1 MSLRF
6 FKYLIIVFISFI
18 IFPSVK
24 LIAQDS
30 SDVNQQVWIDY
41 FMYRIPKEDYQF
53 MGDAGYRFL
62 VGGGWEKYTIR
73 PSLQKG
79 IKDWLNLFGGIGFF
93 YTVQEGL
100 SNTLEIRPWI
110 GARVD
115 LYWDTF
121 RKIEFSDY
129 FRIEDRFVIN
139 TQSSGTSN
147 SIRLRNKTAATIPIT
162 DHYLDD
168 GVLYAMLSFE
178 FFIDGGDV
186 DELFADKIR
195 LGGGLGYK
203 FNYNWRVEFY
213 FYGFRSQ
220 DTTTSGFTTTDQ
232 VWQFTLKHFVN

>member
-6 FKYLIIVFISFI
+6 FNYLIIVFISFL

-30 SDVNQQVWIDY
+30 SDVDQQVWIDY
-41 FMYRIPKEDYQF
+41 YMYRIPSENIQF

-62 VGGGWEKYTIR
+62 VGGGWQKYLVR

-79 IKDWLNLFGGIGFF
+79 IKDWLDLFGGLGFF

-110 GARVD
+110 GARVY

-121 RKIEFSDY
+121 RKIRFSDL

-147 SIRLRNKTAATIPIT
+147 SIRLRNKTDARIPIT

-168 GVLYAMLSFE
+168 EVLYAMLSFE
-178 FFIDGGDV
+178 FFIEGGDIQ
-186 DELFADKIR
+186 ELFSDKIR
-195 LGGGLGYK
+195 LGVGLGYK

-220 DTTTSGFTTTDQ
+220 DTATSGFAVTDHIWRL
-232 VWQFTLKHFVN
+232 VLKHYVD

>member
-30 SDVNQQVWIDY
+30 DDVDHQVWVDY

-62 VGGGWEKYTIR
+62 VGGGWEKYIVR

-79 IKDWLNLFGGIGFF
+79 VNDWLDLFGGVGFF

-100 SNTLEIRPWI
+100 SNTFEIRPWI
-110 GARVD
+110 GAKVH

-121 RKIEFSDY
+121 RKIKFSDY

-147 SIRLRNKTAATIPIT
+147 SIRLRNKIIAGIPIT
-162 DHYLDD
+162 AHYLDD
-168 GVLYAMLSFE
+168 GVLYAKLSFE

-195 LGGGLGYK
+195 LGVGLGYK
-203 FNYNWRVEFY
+203 FSYNWRVEFY

-220 DTTTSGFTTTDQ
+220 DTATSGFTTTDQ
-232 VWQFTLKHFVN
+232 VWQFTLKHFVD

>member
-1 MSLRF
+1 MGQKF

-30 SDVNQQVWIDY
+30 EDVEKQVWLDY
-41 FMYRIPKEDYQF
+41 VMFRKPSEDIQF

-62 VGGGWEKYTIR
+62 IGGGWQKYLVR

-79 IKDWLNLFGGIGFF
+79 IKDWLNLFGGVGLF

-100 SNTLEIRPWI
+100 SNTFEIRPWI
-110 GARVD
+110 GARVY

-121 RKIEFSDY
+121 RKIRFSDY

-147 SIRLRNKTAATIPIT
+147 SIRLRNKTDVKFPIT
-162 DHYLDD
+162 AHYLDD

-178 FFIDGGDV
+178 FFIEGGDLQ
-186 DELFADKIR
+186 ELFADKIR

-213 FYGFRSQ
+213 FYGFKSQ
-220 DTTTSGFTTTDQ
+220 DTATSGFTTTDN
-232 VWQFTLKHFVN
+232 VWQLTLKHYVD

>member
-18 IFPSVK
+18 ILPSVK
-24 LIAQDS
+24 LIAQDLE
-30 SDVNQQVWIDY
+30 DVEKQVWLDY
-41 FMYRIPKEDYQF
+41 VMFRKPSEEIQF

-62 VGGGWEKYTIR
+62 IGGGWQKYLVR

-79 IKDWLNLFGGIGFF
+79 VKDWLDLFGGLGFF

-110 GARVD
+110 GARVY

-121 RKIEFSDY
+121 SKIRFSD
-129 FRIEDRFVIN
+129 FLRIEDRFIIN

-147 SIRLRNKTAATIPIT
+147 SIRFRNKTDARIPIT
-162 DHYLDD
+162 AHYFEDE
-168 GVLYAMLSFE
+168 VLYAMLSFE
-178 FFIDGGDV
+178 FFIDAGDV
-186 DELFADKIR
+186 EELFADKIR

-203 FNYNWRVEFY
+203 FNYNWRIEAY

-220 DTTTSGFTTTDQ
+220 DTATSGFTTTDQ
-232 VWQFTLKHFVN
+232 VWRLVLKHYVD

>member
-1 MSLRF
+1 MSPRF
-6 FKYLIIVFISFI
+6 FKYLIIVFISFL

-30 SDVNQQVWIDY
+30 SDVDHQVWIDY

-62 VGGGWEKYTIR
+62 VGGGWEKYIIR

-110 GARVD
+110 GAKVH
-115 LYWDTF
+115 LFWDTF
-121 RKIEFSDY
+121 RKIKFSDY

-168 GVLYAMLSFE
+168 GVLYAKLSFE

-213 FYGFRSQ
+213 FYGFESKN
-220 DTTTSGFTTTDQ
+220 TTTSGFSTTDQ
-232 VWQFTLKHFVN
+232 VWQLTLKHFVD

>member
-1 MSLRF
+1 
-6 FKYLIIVFISFI
+6 
-18 IFPSVK
+18 
-24 LIAQDS
+24 
-30 SDVNQQVWIDY
+30 
-41 FMYRIPKEDYQF
+41 

-62 VGGGWEKYTIR
+62 VGGGWEKYIVR

-79 IKDWLNLFGGIGFF
+79 VKDWLDLFGGLGFF

-110 GARVD
+110 GARVY

-121 RKIEFSDY
+121 RKIKFSDY

-147 SIRLRNKTAATIPIT
+147 SIRLRNKTAALIPIT
-162 DHYLDD
+162 AHYLDD
-168 GVLYAMLSFE
+168 RVLYAMLSFE
-178 FFIDGGDV
+178 FFIDGGDI

-195 LGGGLGYK
+195 IGGGLGYK

-220 DTTTSGFTTTDQ
+220 DTATSGFTTTDQ
-232 VWQFTLKHFVN
+232 VWQLTLKHFVN